1 MLSCIN
7 LHRAPRPPGARYALQ
22 PAKVFSR
29 GRSNRTRIERKTIYR
44 SAAQG
49 MRMAACQATRIIAG
63 QSLGFVRFLPFQA
76 SPGRSNSTT
85 ICTHYLPN
93 HTHTHTGTA
102 SAKPAMTAI
111 RTAAQSTVPWTFFKI
126 NFTVEDASEIK
137 RAKTGPVAQA
147 RFHTSPPGRTLCE
160 KKRGF
165 VRCLSFQASPR
176 LRNRTAIC
184 NHCLANHNKTEM
196 W

>member
-1 MLSCIN
+1 MN

-93 HTHTHTGTA
+93 HTHTGTA
-102 SAKPAMTAI
+102 STKPAMTAI

-126 NFTVEDASEIK
+126 NFTVEDASEMK

-160 KKRGF
+160 KKR
-165 VRCLSFQASPR
+165 VSFGAYPFRRHLDSGIA
-176 LRNRTAIC
+176 LRSVITALQITIKQKC
-184 NHCLANHNKTEM
+184 GDVVT